1 MEKQLMKGNEAL
13 AEAAVR
19 AGCKYYFGYPI
30 TPQNEIPAYM
40 SKRLPEVG
48 GIFIQAESEVASINM
63 VYGAAAAGV
72 RAMTSS
78 SSPGLSLMQEGLSYI
93 AGAEIPCFIVNMMR
107 GGPGLG
113 NIGPS
118 QADYLQST
126 KGGGHG
132 DYNLIV
138 LAPHTV
144 QEIIDLTVMSFDL
157 AFKYRNP
164 VMLLADGVLAQMS
177 EAVVL
182 PDFVKV
188 NDNIDFSVG
197 RGGDQQVVHS
207 LYLNPDDYLERH
219 NLHLQEKYR
228 KIESELSLF
237 EEYRIDDADT
247 IVVAYGISARIA
259 KSSIDHA
266 RENGKKIGMFRP
278 ITLWPFPSKELEK
291 VAKGKKLAVIEMAH
305 NQLEQDVKLATCNPN
320 ILSLNKLGGMV
331 FSEEEIQDFLMKI

>member
-1 MEKQLMKGNEAL
+1 MEKILMKGNDAL

-48 GIFIQAESEVASINM
+48 GVFIQAESEIASINM
-63 VYGAAAAGV
+63 VYGAAATGV

-78 SSPGLSLMQEGLSYI
+78 SSPGVSLMQECLSYM
-93 AGAEIPCFIVNMMR
+93 AGAEIPCLVVNMMR

-113 NIGPS
+113 NIAPS

-144 QEIIDLTVMSFDL
+144 QEIIDLTMKSFGI

-177 EAVVL
+177 EAVTF
-182 PDFVKV
+182 PDFINVS
-188 NDNIDFSVG
+188 DNTDFALG
-197 RGGDQQVVHS
+197 KGGEQTIIHS
-207 LYLNPDDYLERH
+207 LYLNPDDYLEKH
-219 NLHLQEKYR
+219 NIHLQEKYR
-228 KIESELSLF
+228 KIENELSLY
-237 EEYRIDDADT
+237 EEYKTDDADT
-247 IVVAYGISARIA
+247 IVVAFGISARIS
-259 KSSIDHA
+259 KSSIDYV
-266 RENGKKIGMFRP
+266 REQGKKVGLFRP
-278 ITLWPFPSKELEK
+278 ITLWPFPSKELK
-291 VAKGKKLAVIEMAH
+291 RIAKGKKIVVIEMAY
-305 NQLEQDVKLATCNPN
+305 NQLEQDVKLATGNSN
-320 ILSLNKLGGMV
+320 LFRLNRLGGLV
-331 FSEEEIQDFLMKI
+331 FSEEEIRDYLLKI